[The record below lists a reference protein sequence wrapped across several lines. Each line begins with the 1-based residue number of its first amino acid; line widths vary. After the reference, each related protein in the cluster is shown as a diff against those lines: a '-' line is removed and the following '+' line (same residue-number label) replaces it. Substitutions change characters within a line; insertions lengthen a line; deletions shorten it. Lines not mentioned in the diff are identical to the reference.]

1 MTNQSN
7 QPHGHLTPREIS
19 RFVDGRLSA
28 AETHHVEEHLAICS
42 PCRAEIVEVGRLI
55 RMRARRRRLLVL
67 TPVAAAVAAA
77 AGILLFA
84 PRSGEPLGNGRAFR
98 ALGEGIQRVEVVA
111 PTNDSTV
118 STDSVRF
125 TWRSAGADV
134 QYALAVTDLN
144 GEPVFSESTSD
155 TTLVLSVVGNLP
167 SGRTYFWFVDALFT
181 DGESATTGIH
191 RFSIPQ

>member
-1 MTNQSN
+1 
-7 QPHGHLTPREIS
+7 
-19 RFVDGRLSA
+19 
-28 AETHHVEEHLAICS
+28 
-42 PCRAEIVEVGRLI
+42 
-55 RMRARRRRLLVL
+55 MRARRRLLLML
-67 TPVAAAVAAA
+67 TPVAAAAAA

-98 ALGEGIQRVEVVA
+98 AAGEGIQRVEIVA

-118 STDSVRF
+118 STDSIRF

-134 QYALAVTDLN
+134 QYALAVTDLD

-167 SGRTYFWFVDALFT
+167 LGRTYFWFVDALFT

-191 RFSIPQ
+191 RFSIPP

>member
-1 MTNQSN
+1 MMNQSN
-7 QPHGHLTPREIS
+7 EPGHLTPREIS
-19 RFVDGRLSA
+19 RFVDDRLSA
-28 AETHHVEEHLAICS
+28 AETHHVEEHVAICS
-42 PCRAEIVEVGRLI
+42 PCRAEIVEVGRLV

-67 TPVAAAVAAA
+67 TPVAAAAVA

-84 PRSGEPLGNGRAFR
+84 PRSGEPLGDGRAFR
-98 ALGEGIQRVEVVA
+98 GPGGGIQRVEIVA

-191 RFSIPQ
+191 RFSIPP

>member
-7 QPHGHLTPREIS
+7 EHGHLTPREIS

-28 AETHHVEEHLAICS
+28 TESHHVEEHLAICS
-42 PCRAEIVEVGRLI
+42 RCRAEIVEVGRLV
-55 RMRARRRRLLVL
+55 RMRARRKRLLVL
-67 TPVAAAVAAA
+67 TPVAAAAVAA
-77 AGILLFA
+77 GVLLFT
-84 PRSGEPLGNGRAFR
+84 PQSRGPLEDGRAFR
-98 ALGEGIQRVEVVA
+98 APGEGIQRVEVVA
-111 PTNDSTV
+111 PSNDSTV
-118 STDSVRF
+118 VSDSIRF
-125 TWRSAGADV
+125 TWRSVGPDV

-191 RFSIPQ
+191 RFSIPP

>member
-7 QPHGHLTPREIS
+7 EPGHLTPREIS

-28 AETHHVEEHLAICS
+28 AESHHVEEHLAKCS
-42 PCRAEIVEVGRLI
+42 PCRTEIVEVGRLV

-67 TPVAAAVAAA
+67 TPVAAAAVA

-84 PRSGEPLGNGRAFR
+84 PGSGEPEDGRAFR
-98 ALGEGIQRVEVVA
+98 APGEGIQRVEVVA
-111 PTNDSTV
+111 PSNDSTV
-118 STDSVRF
+118 VSDSIRF
-125 TWRSAGADV
+125 TWRSVGPDV

-155 TTLVLSVVGNLP
+155 TTLVFSVVGNLP

>member
-7 QPHGHLTPREIS
+7 EHGHLTPREIS
-19 RFVDGRLSA
+19 RFVDGPLSA
-28 AETHHVEEHLAICS
+28 AESHHVEEHLAICS
-42 PCRAEIVEVGRLI
+42 RCRAEIVEVGRLV

-67 TPVAAAVAAA
+67 TPVAAAAAV

-84 PRSGEPLGNGRAFR
+84 PRSGEPPEDGRAFR
-98 ALGEGIQRVEVVA
+98 ALGEGIQRVEIVA

-118 STDSVRF
+118 STDSIRF

-134 QYALAVTDLN
+134 QYALAVTNLD
-144 GEPVFSESTSD
+144 GEPVFSQSTSD

-191 RFSIPQ
+191 RFSIPP